1 MQKTWLFLV
10 IGACYSLSS
19 FATYQNLGRSP
30 ADILREAEDYI
41 IVEPSHSYRL
51 LRQITS
57 IEALSPSQQVR
68 WHLIKVRSSIATNN
82 LNNIESELEA
92 LIQLQE
98 QAYFKKHLAS
108 MLSAMGIALR
118 RLGYL
123 AEAKTLYTCALTLK
137 LSDKKRMALLIN
149 LAVLSRHMDDYSL
162 ARQSYQSARD
172 IALRLHHERALA
184 NVNNNLGTLALDE
197 GKIKLAET
205 YYRDALVG
213 YQSSDKR
220 SGNITAGTNLLFVFA
235 IQGHTLNF
243 QRLISPISALV
254 DAYPDKS
261 KKALLLWLVSANDAN
276 LGKALPQDTREN
288 LLSAFEQLESE
299 KLQQLVKRYLAP
311 KVKLEVIPAKRP
323 ERVKKKLPAWFKA
336 RSFCTEPA
344 ANLNARQNPASQDT
358 ATEQK

>member
-1 MQKTWLFLV
+1 MQNTWLFLL
-10 IGACYSLSS
+10 ISICYSLYCFANPQTAERSS
-19 FATYQNLGRSP
+19 

-51 LRQITS
+51 LRQVNS
-57 IEALSPSQQVR
+57 IKTLTPPQQVR
-68 WHLIKVRSSIATNN
+68 WHLIKVRSAIATNN
-82 LNNIESELEA
+82 LNNIETELEA
-92 LIQLQE
+92 LINLQE
-98 QAYFKKHLAS
+98 QAYFKKRLAS

-118 RLGYL
+118 RLDYF
-123 AEAKTLYTCALTLK
+123 AEAKTLYTCALALELT
-137 LSDKKRMALLIN
+137 DKKRMALLIN
-149 LAVLSRHMDDYSL
+149 LAVLSRHMNDYTL

-197 GKIKLAET
+197 GKVDIAET

-220 SGNITAGTNLLFVFA
+220 SGNITAGTNLLLVFT

-243 QRLISPISALV
+243 QRLISPISTLV
-254 DAYPDKS
+254 DAYPDRS

-276 LGKALPQDTREN
+276 LGKALSQDTREN

-299 KLQQLVKRYLAP
+299 KLQRLVKRYLAP
-311 KVKLEVIPAKRP
+311 KVKLEVNLTKSPARAEKAAP
-323 ERVKKKLPAWFKA
+323 DWFKA
-336 RSFCTEPA
+336 RSFCKEPA
-344 ANLNARQNPASQDT
+344 VKPT
-358 ATEQK
+358 HQKSPEFQGKVNG